1 MAHEIPINSCLLI
14 YYVKRLW
21 LGLGIV
27 MSHHIHA
34 TASQSDLTFGDDVYW
49 LTSYFLVF
57 AYIGKKIYLI
67 LKIKE
72 QFI

>member
-14 YYVKRLW
+14 YYIKRLW

-27 MSHHIHA
+27 MGHHIHA
-34 TASQSDLTFGDDVYW
+34 TAPQSALTFGDDVYW
-49 LTSYFLVF
+49 LTSYLLVF
-57 AYIGKKIYLI
+57 AYVGKKIYLI

-72 QFI
+72 